1 MAFELIVIGGSL
13 GGMRA
18 LETVLEGLPKE
29 FPMAVAVV
37 LHRSADPPADRL
49 RLILQRHARLKVEEP
64 MDKDVILPGCIYVA
78 PPDYHLLVEAG
89 SLALSTE
96 GVVSH
101 ARPSIDVLF
110 ETAAEAYGPGVIGIV
125 LTGANSDGARGA
137 ARIKAR
143 GGYLIVQDPE
153 TAESPV
159 LPRAAI
165 AAAPAD
171 RIVTVTEISPILLS
185 MITKQTD
192 GTHGSLRTRQHS
204 AGR

>member
-125 LTGANSDGARGA
+125 LTGAA